1 MKLHCFK
8 KNWFSFPISIS
19 GHINANLNVPP
30 PLLPLYI
37 PFLKIVEKLLLIFF
51 CPSFFFI
58 SSLPIL
64 ALKQQN
70 HNTPQSFIQI
80 KHTIFQILFSLPQS
94 LYIVTSSQR
103 KTKNA
108 SHEKSLGKAGL
119 MNPNADSPEGRAP
132 RFSSPLPGQVKQRAL
147 IRSLQP
153 AARRN
158 PTSISIP
165 YKNLTGQEEK
175 HLKYANHCVQR

>member
-1 MKLHCFK
+1 MSLLHYY
-8 KNWFSFPISIS
+8 
-19 GHINANLNVPP
+19 L
-30 PLLPLYI
+30 
-37 PFLKIVEKLLLIFF
+37 
-51 CPSFFFI
+51 FI
-58 SSLPIL
+58 SSSSKQLRNYYSFFLSILFLHFLPARPCL
-64 ALKQQN
+64 ETKQN
-70 HNTPQSFIQI
+70 HNTPQGFIQI

-175 HLKYANHCVQR
+175 HLKYANH